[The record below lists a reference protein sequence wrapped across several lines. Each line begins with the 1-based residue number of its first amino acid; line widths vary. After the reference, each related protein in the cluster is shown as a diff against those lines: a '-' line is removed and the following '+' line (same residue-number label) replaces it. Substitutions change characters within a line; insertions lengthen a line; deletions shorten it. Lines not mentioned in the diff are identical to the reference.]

1 MTTFD
6 KTNWLAIGIAVL
18 YFGAHIVIATIK

>member
-6 KTNWLAIGIAVL
+6 KTHWLAIGIAVL
-18 YFGAHIVIATIK
+18 YFGAHIIIANIK